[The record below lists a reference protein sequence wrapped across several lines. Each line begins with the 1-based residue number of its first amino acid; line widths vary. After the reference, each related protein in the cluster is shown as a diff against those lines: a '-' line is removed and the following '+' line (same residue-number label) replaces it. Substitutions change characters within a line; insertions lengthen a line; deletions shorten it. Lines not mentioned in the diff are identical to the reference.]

1 MTKREQLKYNVIQ
14 QLKEEITKVEK
25 LDDRGLANYI
35 DALPNCSPCI
45 FDSRKCDE
53 YCCERIFSYLLDH
66 GDEEVQVK

>member
-1 MTKREQLKYNVIQ
+1 MTKREQLTYNVIQ